1 MDDCLFCKIADGR
14 LKGDMVYQ
22 DDKTVVFRDINPQAP
37 THLLVV
43 PREHI
48 AMVADLKESQNE
60 LVGRLF
66 HVAAAVCRREGISD
80 YRLVINNGQGVGQ
93 TVFHIH
99 LHVLA
104 GRPFHWPPG

>member
-14 LKGDMVYQ
+14 IRGDMVYQ
-22 DDKTVVFRDINPQAP
+22 DDKTVVFKDINPQAP

-48 AMVADLKESQNE
+48 PMVADMTERQSE

-66 HVAAAVCRREGISD
+66 YVAAEVCRKGGISD

-93 TVFHIH
+93 TVFHVH